1 MVAGTTKKTAFVTGA
16 SGFLGLNIVEQLA
29 SAGWEIVAFDRGPH
43 NFDLLRRFPV
53 ELCRGDILDFPSL
66 EAAMPNDIDAV
77 FHIAASTSTW
87 SAERDQ
93 QTLVNVTGTR
103 NVLACAQAKCARR
116 FVHTSTWSTF
126 GLEHESIDESTPQT
140 GGASWVNYIRSKF
153 LAEQAVHDA
162 AKSGLDAVVL
172 NPCHIIGRYDARN
185 WARLIR
191 MVHAQTLP
199 GIPPGSD
206 NFCHAEEVAKAHVAA
221 AEHGAK
227 GENYLLPGV
236 EASYADVIE
245 TIADLTGSVVKARK
259 ISPFSLRVVGRLS
272 VWRAALTGKEPTLTP
287 ESVHM
292 ILHHPHIA
300 SHKAERELGYHVAPL
315 RRMLEDACVWMAE
328 AGLLSSEENV

>member
-1 MVAGTTKKTAFVTGA
+1 MAAARMRKTAFVTGA
-16 SGFLGLNIVEQLA
+16 SGFLGLNIVEQLV
-29 SAGWEIVAFDRGPH
+29 SAGWEIVAFDRGPP

-53 ELCRGDILDFPSL
+53 ELHRGDILDLPAL

-77 FHIAASTSTW
+77 FHVAANTSMW
-87 SAERDQ
+87 SAERDR

-103 NVLACAQAKCARR
+103 NVLACAQAKGARR
-116 FVHTSTWSTF
+116 FVHTSTWNTF

-140 GGASWVNYIRSKF
+140 GGASWVNYARSKF
-153 LAEQAVHDA
+153 FAEQAVHDA
-162 AKSGLDAVVL
+162 AKSGFNAVIL
-172 NPCHIIGRYDARN
+172 NPCHIIGRYDTRN

-206 NFCHAEEVAKAHVAA
+206 SFCHAEAVAKAHIAA

-236 EASYADVIE
+236 EASYSDVIQ

-259 ISPFSLRVVGRLS
+259 ISPFSLRVLGRLGAL
-272 VWRAALTGKEPTLTP
+272 RAALTGKEPNLTP

-292 ILHHPHIA
+292 ILCQPHIA

-315 RRMLEDACVWMAE
+315 RRMLKDACDWMAE
-328 AGLLSSEENV
+328 AGLLSPEQNV